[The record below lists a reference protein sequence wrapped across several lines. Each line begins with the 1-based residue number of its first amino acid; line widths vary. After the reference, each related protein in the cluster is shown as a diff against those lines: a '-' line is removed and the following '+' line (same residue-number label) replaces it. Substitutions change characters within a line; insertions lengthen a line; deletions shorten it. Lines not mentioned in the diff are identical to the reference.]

1 VGEELLQQLVYF
13 FETLRFPLLIII
25 PSLLDPY
32 SSTTTECVSAL
43 VKQLNITR

>member
-1 VGEELLQQLVYF
+1 VGEELQQLVYF

-32 SSTTTECVSAL
+32 SPTTAEYVF
-43 VKQLNITR
+43 QLWSSN